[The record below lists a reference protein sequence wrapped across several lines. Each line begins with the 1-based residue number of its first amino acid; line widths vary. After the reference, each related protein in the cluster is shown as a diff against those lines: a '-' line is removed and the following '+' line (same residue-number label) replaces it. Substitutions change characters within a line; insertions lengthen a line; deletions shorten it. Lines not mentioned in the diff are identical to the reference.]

1 VAARAARVD
10 SLFVS
15 DHATSH
21 ASRDS
26 GDAVSQ
32 FGAYYYSHDCGI
44 PYERNEHWL
53 TFFGNIADAIVR
65 QLRPASVLD
74 AGCAMGFLVEA
85 LRRGG
90 VEAWGVDV
98 SEYAISQVHESVRDY
113 CRVASLTEPLPRRYD
128 LITCIEVVE
137 HIAPS
142 DTDKVIAN
150 LTQATDRLLLSTS
163 PLDYGEPTHVNVQP
177 PEAWSAALA
186 REGFLRDV
194 DHDASYLTP
203 WAALY
208 KRTDEPLEDTVRRYD
223 RAWWRLRWEVSEMRT
238 SLLGLQERLERLDE
252 APAEKREGLLAE
264 VDRQKEEILRLRDLV
279 VGKDAELGTALG
291 RIAELEE
298 ATKSYYTVA
307 QQLEATLQSR
317 SWRVMW
323 AVGTPVRA
331 LRKLKG

>member
-1 VAARAARVD
+1 
-10 SLFVS
+10 VS

-21 ASRDS
+21 ASRGTGGL
-26 GDAVSQ
+26 GDGSSQ

-44 PYERNEHWL
+44 PYERNEHWM
-53 TFFGNIADAIVR
+53 TFFGNIADAIIR
-65 QLRPASVLD
+65 QLKPTSVLD

-85 LRRGG
+85 LRNRG

-113 CRVASLTEPLPRRYD
+113 CRVGSLAEPLPRRYD
-128 LITCIEVVE
+128 LITCIEVIE
-137 HIAPS
+137 HIPS
-142 DTDKVIAN
+142 SETDKVVAN

-163 PLDYGEPTHVNVQP
+163 PLDYGEPTHVNVQQ

-208 KRTDEPLEDTVRRYD
+208 RRTDEPIEETVRRYD
-223 RAWWRLRWEVSEMRT
+223 RAWWRLRWEVSEMRS

-252 APAEKREGLLAE
+252 APIEKREGLQAE
-264 VDRQKEEILRLRDLV
+264 IDRQKEEILRLRDLV

-298 ATKSYYTVA
+298 ATKSYSTVA
-307 QQLEATLQSR
+307 EKLDATLQSR
-317 SWRVMW
+317 SWRIMW

-331 LRKLKG
+331 LKNLKR